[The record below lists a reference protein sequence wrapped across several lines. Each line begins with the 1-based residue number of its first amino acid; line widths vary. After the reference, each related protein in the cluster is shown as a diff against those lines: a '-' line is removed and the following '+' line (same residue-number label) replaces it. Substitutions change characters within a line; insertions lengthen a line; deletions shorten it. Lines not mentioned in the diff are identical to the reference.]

1 MSLSSV
7 IVVVGLA
14 NLSCSCDHCVNIE
27 NKPDK
32 GLLPQNHFF
41 SWHHVTIELQPGS
54 LRVSLSLDPKGRIGE
69 NPGNEVDVY
78 VVSLSLFSLA
88 ITRQF

>member
-32 GLLPQNHFF
+32 GLLPQNQFCF
-41 SWHHVTIELQPGS
+41 WHHVTIELQPGS
-54 LRVSLSLDPKGRIGE
+54 LPLDPNGRIGE